1 MKLIHHKFSTFAF
14 TCLTLTALTFANGGT
29 DKRVALVS
37 TKDSAG
43 IGLTRKNN
51 AVEISRVLPSP
62 GVGRADLSALG
73 LSGEGLPNL
82 TVESIRSLKVGD
94 PMSIATP
101 DGGSMDFVVS
111 RRGWTGVDE
120 KQFYFKQAETKN
132 SLFGIISQIGPR
144 LNGYFLRSDGSEF
157 ALIPA
162 ESGRYK
168 LAMNTNPNPAGCGVG
183 KVLPAHPVLGYSPTN
198 LNQEGGIAGTSGVT
212 PCPPEVEPF
221 GLPPGLVKESG
232 IVIDVLMVFSQDTSD
247 LMLQQGT
254 TPYEQA
260 TLVIAYAN
268 SAMKHS
274 EIQKAVE
281 FNGRLEDNQD
291 LNDVC
296 GYGQYP
302 ELGTVAVLADLYE
315 GPAPPVI
322 GPPPLLGPP
331 LTLAPVSCADS
342 DTDRAFHEAL
352 PGVSPY
358 EDDVCLPRIRLVGAL
373 VADGFYGQEEPYIST
388 GYAIDLS
395 RLQNP
400 GDGYLDYVQG
410 WRDALGADAVC
421 LVGLNYSLQSDFA
434 GLANVMTDGIGM
446 PGNPHPIV
454 DPVKVAAV
462 NGLLGPSDI
471 STLQEFSESA
481 FSIIEC
487 DLQTGFLYPLV
498 FAHEFGHNL
507 GCQHNHDLNG
517 PQAPANAEDA
527 LFPDSFGF
535 GDDDF
540 RDIMAYPNGNIPVPG
555 YSNPLKSW
563 PELFGNPIGD
573 DTTTGKAYDFT
584 CEQIDGDGTDAE
596 YRTDPPTGSQLTFNG
611 PTTPVPVATPCTN
624 SSDDLPNT
632 SAVMVFPTDAQL
644 EDAGK
649 DCANNARSISQVK
662 FDFAKFR
669 CSIFPV
675 VDCND
680 NEIDDYIEAVDG
692 DDDSFDC
699 NSDGIPDDCQVAVE
713 DPGIP
718 SPLDCNQNQV
728 PDTCDIANGDS
739 QDVNSN
745 GLPDECEDQSL
756 LFRENFENFPF
767 GVNDG
772 PLKIAKVGTIA
783 LAELRKLPNQL
794 YFPEFFATIETDDQ
808 NPETEAGGFI
818 YTDNIPSLF
827 MYGLGQ
833 NGSFA
838 QWNPVLRQ
846 GFAMA
851 FGSKGYG
858 QRLIFDSITGD
869 FPSSY
874 YTNKIGET
882 TYTNESGKTTIILDP
897 NRTIKDGRTSAK
909 EARFYMNAADFT
921 EYFDT
926 EELYP
931 GTYPKLIHFPFL
943 QANVVTVQAFFDDDN
958 GNSVMKFTQ
967 AYDLRSIQTP
977 TFPTGFPTTVNDG
990 GPVRIAQPF
999 GQEPED
1005 FFFNRVVILGAFV
1018 VIDNLSFD
1026 LGQVFPICP
1035 GDIAGGIP
1043 EGGLPTSDGRVGA
1056 DDLVLVLALFT
1067 VDTIGN
1073 PLAEI
1078 ADLNDDGFVDALDL
1092 LEILTSWGNCPGG
1105 AG

>member
-1 MKLIHHKFSTFAF
+1 MKLKHYKFSAIAF
-14 TCLTLTALTFANGGT
+14 SCLTFTFLTFASGT
-29 DKRVALVS
+29 SEDQKIVA
-37 TKDSAG
+37 TK
-43 IGLTRKNN
+43 IGN
-51 AVEISRVLPSP
+51 VEAAKLGAAKAKALPSP

-232 IVIDVLMVFSQDTSD
+232 IIIDVLMVFSQDTSD
-247 LMLQQGT
+247 LMLALGT

-291 LNDVC
+291 LNEVC

-302 ELGTVAVLADLYE
+302 ELGTVAVLAAAFE
-315 GPAPPVI
+315 GPSPPQ
-322 GPPPLLGPP
+322 LEPP
-331 LTLAPVSCADS
+331 LTLAPLSCADS
-342 DTDRAFHEAL
+342 DTDWAFHEAL

-373 VADGFYGQEEPYIST
+373 VADGFYGQEEPFVST
-388 GYAIDLS
+388 GYAVDLS

-421 LVGLNYSLQSDFA
+421 LVGLNYSFQSGFS
-434 GLANVMTDGIGM
+434 GLAPVMSDGM

-454 DPVKVAAV
+454 DPARVAAV

-487 DLQTGFLYPLV
+487 APTGFLYTGT

-535 GDDDF
+535 GDEDF
-540 RDIMAYPNGNIPVPG
+540 HDIMAYEDDNVGLPG

-563 PELFGNPIGD
+563 PDFMEGEGD

-596 YRTDPPTGSQLTFNG
+596 YITDPPTGSQLTFNG
-611 PTTPVPVATPCTN
+611 PTTPPPVATPCTE

-632 SAVMVFPTDAQL
+632 SAVMVLPTDAQL
-644 EDAGK
+644 EVAGE

-680 NEIDDYIEAVDG
+680 NEIDDYIEAVDAVS
-692 DDDSFDC
+692 DDC

-718 SPLDCNQNQV
+718 SPIDCNQNQV

-739 QDVNSN
+739 QDVNVN

-756 LFRENFENFPF
+756 LFRENFENFAF

-783 LAELRKLPNQL
+783 LAELRKLENQED
-794 YFPEFFATIETDDQ
+794 FPEFFATIETDDQ
-808 NPETEAGGFI
+808 NPDTEAGGFI

-838 QWNPVLRQ
+838 QWYPVLRQ

-851 FGSKGYG
+851 FGSRGYG
-858 QRLIFDSITGD
+858 QRLIFNSITGD
-869 FPSSY
+869 FPSA
-874 YTNKIGET
+874 NAA
-882 TYTNESGKTTIILDP
+882 TYESGKTTIILDP
-897 NRTIKDGRTSAK
+897 NRTIKEGRQSAK
-909 EARFYMNAADFT
+909 EARFYMNATDFT

-931 GTYPKLIHFPFL
+931 GTYPELINFEFL
-943 QANVVTVQAFFDDDN
+943 RANVVTVQAFLGDDPIP
-958 GNSVMKFTQ
+958 KFTQ

-977 TFPTGFPTTVNDG
+977 TFPTGFPTTVIAG

-999 GQEPED
+999 GQKTDPLFAFD
-1005 FFFNRVVILGAFV
+1005 RIVILGAFV

-1026 LGQVFPICP
+1026 LGQVFPTCP

-1067 VDTIGN
+1067 VDTDGN
-1073 PLAEI
+1073 PLAQI

-1092 LEILTSWGNCPGG
+1092 LEILTSWGDCPGG

>member
-1 MKLIHHKFSTFAF
+1 MKLIHHKFSTFTF
-14 TCLTLTALTFANGGT
+14 TCLTLTALTFANSGT
-29 DKRVALVS
+29 DKRVSLVS
-37 TKDSAG
+37 IKDSAG
-43 IGLTRKNN
+43 IGLTPKNN
-51 AVEISRVLPSP
+51 GVQISRVLPSP

-94 PMSIATP
+94 PISIATP

-157 ALIPA
+157 ALVPA

-168 LAMNTNPNPAGCGVG
+168 LAMYTNPNPVECGVG

-198 LNQEGGIAGTSGVT
+198 VNQEGGIAGTSGVT
-212 PCPPEVEPF
+212 PCPPEVQPF

-232 IVIDVLMVFSQDTSD
+232 IIIDVLMVFSQDSSD
-247 LMLQQGT
+247 LMLEQGT

-274 EIQKAVE
+274 EIQKAEE
-281 FNGRLEDNQD
+281 FNGRLEDNQA
-291 LNDVC
+291 LNEVC

-302 ELGTVAVLADLYE
+302 EPGTVEVLADAFF
-315 GPAPPVI
+315 GPSPPAPPE
-322 GPPPLLGPP
+322 LGPP
-331 LTLAPVSCADS
+331 LTLAPLSCADS
-342 DTDRAFHEAL
+342 DTDWAFHEAL

-373 VADGFYGQEEPYIST
+373 VADGFYGQEEPFIST
-388 GYAIDLS
+388 GYAVDLS
-395 RLQNP
+395 RLQTP
-400 GDGYLDYVQG
+400 SDGYLDYVQG

-421 LVGLNYSLQSDFA
+421 LVGLNYSFQSGFS
-434 GLANVMTDGIGM
+434 GLANVMTDGI

-454 DPVKVAAV
+454 DSNKVPSQ

-471 STLQEFSESA
+471 STLQGFSESA
-481 FSIIEC
+481 FSLIEC
-487 DLQTGFLYPLV
+487 GPLGFLYV
-498 FAHEFGHNL
+498 GTFAHEFGHNL
-507 GCQHNHDLNG
+507 GCQHNHDLIG
-517 PQAPANAEDA
+517 SQAPANAEDA

-535 GDDDF
+535 GDENF
-540 RDIMAYPNGNIPVPG
+540 HDIMAYENDNVGVPG

-563 PELFGNPIGD
+563 PELLGDPNGD
-573 DTTTGKAYDFT
+573 DTTTGKEYDFT
-584 CEQIDGDGTDAE
+584 CEQIDTDETDAE
-596 YRTDPPTGSQLTFNG
+596 YRIDPPTGSQLTFNG
-611 PTTPVPVATPCTN
+611 PTIPPPIANPCTQ
-624 SSDDLPNT
+624 SSDGLPNT
-632 SAVMVFPTDAQL
+632 SAVMVIRTDAQL
-644 EDAGK
+644 EDAGE

-680 NEIDDYIEAVDG
+680 NEIDDYIEAVDAVS
-692 DDDSFDC
+692 DDC

-718 SPLDCNQNQV
+718 SPIDCNQNQV

-739 QDVNSN
+739 QDVNVN

-756 LFRENFENFPF
+756 LFRENFENFAF

-772 PLKIAKVGTIA
+772 PLEIAKVGTTA
-783 LAELRKLPNQL
+783 LAELRLRDPT
-794 YFPEFFATIETDDQ
+794 FPQFFATIETDDQ
-808 NPETEAGGFI
+808 NPDTEAGGFI

-838 QWNPVLRQ
+838 QWDPVLGQ

-858 QRLIFDSITGD
+858 QRLIFNSITGD
-869 FPSSY
+869 FPSA
-874 YTNKIGET
+874 NGA
-882 TYTNESGKTTIILDP
+882 TYESGKTTIILDP
-897 NRTIKDGRTSAK
+897 NRTIKDGRKSAK

-931 GTYPKLIHFPFL
+931 GTYPQLINFEFL

-958 GNSVMKFTQ
+958 GNSEMKFTQ

-977 TFPTGFPTTVNDG
+977 TFPTGFPTTVIDG

-999 GQEPED
+999 GQETGD

-1026 LGQVFPICP
+1026 LGQVFPNCP
-1035 GDIAGGIP
+1035 ADVAGGIP

-1067 VDTIGN
+1067 VDTDGN
-1073 PLAEI
+1073 PLAQI

>member
-168 LAMNTNPNPAGCGVG
+168 LAMNTNPNHAECGVG

-198 LNQEGGIAGTSGVT
+198 VNQEGGIAGTSGVT

-274 EIQKAVE
+274 EIQKAEE
-281 FNGRLEDNQD
+281 FNGRLTDNQA
-291 LNDVC
+291 LNEIC

-302 ELGTVAVLADLYE
+302 EPGTVADLADDFV
-315 GPAPPVI
+315 GPSPPAPPA
-322 GPPPLLGPP
+322 LGPP
-331 LTLAPVSCADS
+331 LTLAPLSCADS
-342 DTDRAFHEAL
+342 DTDLAFHEAL

-373 VADGFYGQEEPYIST
+373 VADGFYGQEEPFIST
-388 GYAIDLS
+388 GYGLDLS

-400 GDGYLDYVQG
+400 SDGYLDYVQG

-421 LVGLNYSLQSDFA
+421 LVGLNYSPQSGFS
-434 GLANVMTDGIGM
+434 GLANVMTDGM

-454 DPVKVAAV
+454 DPDKVAAV
-462 NGLLGPSDI
+462 GGRLGPSDI
-471 STLQEFSESA
+471 STLQGFSESA

-487 DLQTGFLYPLV
+487 SPLGFLYTET

-517 PQAPANAEDA
+517 TQSPANAEDA

-535 GDDDF
+535 GDEDF
-540 RDIMAYPNGNIPVPG
+540 HDIMAYANGNIGVPG

-563 PELFGNPIGD
+563 PELLGDPNGD

-596 YRTDPPTGSQLTFNG
+596 YRIDPPTGSQLIFNG
-611 PTTPVPVATPCTN
+611 PTTPPPVATPCTQ
-624 SSDDLPNT
+624 SSDGLPNT
-632 SAVMVFPTDAQL
+632 SAVMVIPTDAQL
-644 EDAGK
+644 EVAGE

-675 VDCND
+675 VDCNA

-692 DDDSFDC
+692 ADSFDC

-718 SPLDCNQNQV
+718 SPIDCNQNQV

-739 QDVNSN
+739 QDVNVN
-745 GLPDECEDQSL
+745 GVPDECEDQSL

-772 PLKIAKVGTIA
+772 PLEIAKIGTIA
-783 LAELRKLPNQL
+783 LAELRKLDPT
-794 YFPEFFATIETDDQ
+794 FPQFFATIETDDQ
-808 NPETEAGGFI
+808 NPDTEAGGFI

-858 QRLIFDSITGD
+858 QRLIFNSITGD
-869 FPSSY
+869 FPSA
-874 YTNKIGET
+874 NAA
-882 TYTNESGKTTIILDP
+882 TNESGKTTIILKRP
-897 NRTIKDGRTSAK
+897 AK

-931 GTYPKLIHFPFL
+931 GTYPQLINFEFL
-943 QANVVTVQAFFDDDN
+943 RANVVTVQAFLGDEP
-958 GNSVMKFTQ
+958 KFTQ

-977 TFPTGFPTTVNDG
+977 TFPTGFPTTVIGG

-999 GQEPED
+999 GQETDPNFVFD
-1005 FFFNRVVILGAFV
+1005 RVVILGAFV

-1026 LGQVFPICP
+1026 LGQVFPTCP

-1067 VDTIGN
+1067 VDTDGN
-1073 PLAEI
+1073 PLAQI

>member
-101 DGGSMDFVVS
+101 DGGSMDFIVE
-111 RRGWTGVDE
+111 RRAWTGIDE
-120 KQFYFKQAETKN
+120 KQIYLKQGETGN
-132 SLFGIISQIGPR
+132 SLYGIISQIGPR
-144 LNGYFLRSDGSEF
+144 LTGYFLARNGSAY
-157 ALIPA
+157 ALTLA
-162 ESGRYK
+162 DAGRYK
-168 LAMNTNPNPAGCGVG
+168 LTLRPNYGALECGVG
-183 KVLPAHPVLGYSPTN
+183 RVLPEHPVLGSSAKGTGQPQN
-198 LNQEGGIAGTSGVT
+198 EGGIAGTAS
-212 PCPPEVEPF
+212 PCPPEVSPI

-232 IVIDVLMVFSQDTSD
+232 IIIDVLLVFSVDANEA
-247 LMLQQGT
+247 LVAAGT
-254 TPYEQA
+254 TPYDQAVLTVAQANLAMKNSTEQA
-260 TLVIAYAN
+260 ATDFDGQDATN
-268 SAMKHS
+268 
-274 EIQKAVE
+274 
-281 FNGRLEDNQD
+281 RLNTD
-291 LNDVC
+291 C
-296 GYGQYP
+296 GYGIYP
-302 ELGTVAVLADLYE
+302 EPQTVEDLVQ
-315 GPAPPVI
+315 AWMTTSPPDLTQI
-322 GPPPLLGPP
+322 PPPLD
-331 LTLAPVSCADS
+331 LAPRSCAES
-342 DTDRAFHEAL
+342 DTDVAFHEAR
-352 PGVSPY
+352 PGVTPA
-358 EDDVCLPRIRLVGAL
+358 ETEVCMPRLRLVGAL
-373 VADGFYGQEEPYIST
+373 VADGFFGQEEPFIST
-388 GYAIDLS
+388 GFAVDLS
-395 RLQNP
+395 RLSTP
-400 GDGYLDYVQG
+400 GDGYLDYVLD
-410 WRDALGADAVC
+410 WRDALGADEVA
-421 LVGLNYSLQSDFA
+421 LVGTGYGSDSGFVGLASVMSDANNFAQGQA
-434 GLANVMTDGIGM
+434 GLSIPA
-446 PGNPHPIV
+446 NPHPVV
-454 DPVKVAAV
+454 DSTKVNAI
-462 NGLLGPSDI
+462 NGILGPSDV
-471 STLQEFSESA
+471 STLQAFSESP
-481 FSIIEC
+481 FCLLDITVLG
-487 DLQTGFLYPLV
+487 DTVY
-498 FAHEFGHNL
+498 AHELGHNL
-507 GCQHNHDLNG
+507 GCLHDHDNAG
-517 PQAPANAEDA
+517 PPAGA

-540 RDIMAYPNGNIPVPG
+540 RTVMAYPNGTNVRLPG
-555 YSNPLKSW
+555 YSNPTKVWRDYGAGQTEEGEAGIEFDFQCQAL
-563 PELFGNPIGD
+563 
-573 DTTTGKAYDFT
+573 DTT
-584 CEQIDGDGTDAE
+584 DGSDAE
-596 YRTDPPTGSQLTFNG
+596 YIEGSGFQLVFTGPGAPP
-611 PTTPVPVATPCTN
+611 PVAEPCTELTDN
-624 SSDDLPNT
+624 APNT
-632 SAVMVFPTDAQL
+632 SVAMNVALDSRI
-644 EDAGK
+644 EDSAI
-649 DCANNARSISQVK
+649 DTANNARSISQVK

-669 CSIFPV
+669 CSLFPV

-680 NEIDDYIEAVDG
+680 NEIDDYIEAVDAVS
-692 DDDSFDC
+692 DDC

-718 SPLDCNQNQV
+718 SPIDCNQNEV

-739 QDVNSN
+739 QDVNVN
-745 GLPDECEDQSL
+745 GVPDECEDQSL
-756 LFRENFENFPF
+756 LFRENFENFAF

-772 PLKIAKVGTIA
+772 SLEIAKVGTIA
-783 LAELRKLPNQL
+783 LAELRKLDPT
-794 YFPEFFATIETDDQ
+794 FPQFFATIETDDQ
-808 NPETEAGGFI
+808 NPDTEAGGFI

-833 NGSFA
+833 NGDMIP
-838 QWNPVLRQ
+838 WNVELGQ

-858 QRLIFDSITGD
+858 QRLIFNSITGD
-869 FPSSY
+869 FPSA
-874 YTNKIGET
+874 NAA
-882 TYTNESGKTTIILDP
+882 TNESGKTTIILKRP
-897 NRTIKDGRTSAK
+897 AK

-931 GTYPKLIHFPFL
+931 GTYPQLINFAFL
-943 QANVVTVQAFFDDDN
+943 QANVVTVQAFLGDE
-958 GNSVMKFTQ
+958 MKFTQ

-977 TFPTGFPTTVNDG
+977 TFPTGFPTTVIAG

-999 GQEPED
+999 GQKTDPLFSFD
-1005 FFFNRVVILGAFV
+1005 RIVIYGAFV

-1026 LGQVFPICP
+1026 LGQVFPTCP

-1067 VDTIGN
+1067 VDTDGN
-1073 PLAEI
+1073 PLAQI